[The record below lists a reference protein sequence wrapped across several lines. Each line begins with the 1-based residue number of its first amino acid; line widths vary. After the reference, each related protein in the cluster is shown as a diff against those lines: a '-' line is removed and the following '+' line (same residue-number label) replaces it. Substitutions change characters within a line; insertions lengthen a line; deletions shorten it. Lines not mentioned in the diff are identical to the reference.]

1 MSFQVGVG
9 AFHWSL
15 RGKGFRTRG
24 GAFRSSSD
32 PGEGTRAPGAS
43 WASLAA
49 TTRIRPGFAMS
60 SATRAASFPEM
71 RCCFILVSYSG
82 RRHQGEKSS
91 TAQHV
96 MNNRRH
102 CLTYLLH
109 KSPRIPQQL
118 RNLAPARD
126 CFSRIVSV
134 LEGILV
140 TLWGARRHPPGIRQG
155 PFGIAADRQRLPL
168 LVRARSRC
176 ASATVGGLEL
186 FGRPSPIIRLR
197 PGSKECEVSK
207 FCAALLPQLM
217 FVCLLARLRAEP
229 KHPLPMHNQT
239 KLTVAVIAVSHNR
252 SSGFLNEETPV
263 PCSSPRV
270 LS

>member
-1 MSFQVGVG
+1 RSCPSRSGVG

-24 GAFRSSSD
+24 GAFRSGSD

-49 TTRIRPGFAMS
+49 TTRIGPGFAMS
-60 SATRAASFPEM
+60 SATRTASFPEM
-71 RCCFILVSYSG
+71 RCCFILVSDSG
-82 RRHQGEKSS
+82 GRHQREKSS

-96 MNNRRH
+96 MDNRRH
-102 CLTYLLH
+102 CLTHLLH

-140 TLWGARRHPPGIRQG
+140 TLRGARGHPAVHPAAAVRHRRGPAMAPAACPRPTPP
-155 PFGIAADRQRLPL
+155 A
-168 LVRARSRC
+168 
-176 ASATVGGLEL
+176 
-186 FGRPSPIIRLR
+186 
-197 PGSKECEVSK
+197 EV
-207 FCAALLPQLM
+207 
-217 FVCLLARLRAEP
+217 
-229 KHPLPMHNQT
+229 
-239 KLTVAVIAVSHNR
+239 
-252 SSGFLNEETPV
+252 
-263 PCSSPRV
+263 
-270 LS
+270 